1 MLGPP
6 GLPGLDGLDGLAGQ
20 KGIKGSSG
28 NSIVLYNMTTILIYL
43 FLNAVQIIM
52 YVFIVVY
59 SFVSN
64 L

>member
-43 FLNAVQIIM
+43 FLSAVQIIM